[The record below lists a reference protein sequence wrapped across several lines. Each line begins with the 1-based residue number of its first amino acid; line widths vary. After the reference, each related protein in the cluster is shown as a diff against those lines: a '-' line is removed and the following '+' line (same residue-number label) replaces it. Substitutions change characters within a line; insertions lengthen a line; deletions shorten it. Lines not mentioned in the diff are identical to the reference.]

1 MIDFQEDDLWDSES
15 SSPFNIALVHNM
27 PVIRDMLYESGSCS
41 YRELFRPY
49 TDFSNGRSF
58 CYDVTT
64 DLSYLQKEATT
75 PRSFQSTCRLVIDL
89 ALLQR
94 PWKTSQGGGATIP
107 SWEVYEEPLCSLTL
121 QTQTLAKTCCRAV
134 YNMR

>member
-41 YRELFRPY
+41 YRELFRLD
-49 TDFSNGRSF
+49 TDFSNGHSF

-64 DLSYLQKEATT
+64 DFPYLQKEATT
-75 PRSFQSTCRLVIDL
+75 PRSFQSMCRLVIDL
-89 ALLQR
+89 SLLQR
-94 PWKTSQGGGATIP
+94 PWKTSQEGGAINFLWGG
-107 SWEVYEEPLCSLTL
+107 S
-121 QTQTLAKTCCRAV
+121 
-134 YNMR
+134 